1 MGIEDVRN
9 IAVIGSGIMGAG
21 IAQACAVAGYRV
33 AMNDIGEAYLQKGM
47 EAIRSSLKKGV
58 ERGKLTR
65 EHADAA
71 VARIRT
77 TLDLAEA
84 VKEAD
89 VVIEAVPESI
99 ELKKQV
105 FKELDESSPKGAV
118 LATNTSSFSITEIA
132 SVTRRPDRV
141 IGMHFFNPVPIM
153 NLVEVIR
160 GASTSDQTVQL
171 VRDLATRLGKTPV
184 NVNEAPGFVVNRLLA
199 PFLNEAMFC
208 LMEGTAEAKDI
219 DTAIKLGLNHPMGP
233 LELADFVGLDTTL
246 AILDYMHKETGD
258 PKYRPCLLLRKM
270 VRAGHLGRKSGRG
283 FYDYTAK

>member
-1 MGIEDVRN
+1 MRIDEVRN
-9 IAVIGSGIMGAG
+9 IALIGSGIMGAG
-21 IAQACAVAGYRV
+21 IAQICAVAGYRV
-33 AMNDIGEAYLQKGM
+33 AMRDIGETYLQKGM
-47 EAIRSSLKKGV
+47 EAIRSSLRKGV
-58 ERGKLTR
+58 ERGKLTQER
-65 EHADAA
+65 ADAA
-71 VARIRT
+71 VARIQT

-89 VVIEAVPESI
+89 VVIEAVPENI

-105 FKELDESSPKGAV
+105 FKELDESSPEDAV

-132 SVTRRPDRV
+132 SATRKPDRV
-141 IGMHFFNPVPIM
+141 VGMHFFNPVPVM

-160 GASTSDQTVQL
+160 GAATSDQTIQL
-171 VRDLATRLGKTPV
+171 VRDFATRLGKTPI

-258 PKYRPCLLLRKM
+258 SKYRPCPLLRKM
-270 VRAGHLGRKSGRG
+270 VRAGHVGKKSGKG
-283 FYDYTAK
+283 FYNYTAK

>member
-1 MGIEDVRN
+1 MRIDDVRN

-21 IAQACAVAGYRV
+21 IAQVCAVAGYRV
-33 AMNDIGEAYLQKGM
+33 AMRDIGDLYLQKGM

-58 ERGKLTR
+58 ERGKLAQER
-65 EHADAA
+65 AEAA
-71 VARIRT
+71 MARIQT
-77 TLDLAEA
+77 TLNLAEA
-84 VKEAD
+84 VKDAD
-89 VVIEAVPESI
+89 IVIEAVPENL

-105 FKELDESSPKGAV
+105 FKELDEFSPRDAI

-132 SVTRRPDRV
+132 SATKRPDRV
-141 IGMHFFNPVPIM
+141 VGMHFFNPVPIM

-160 GASTSDQTVQL
+160 GALTSDQTVQ
-171 VRDLATRLGKTPV
+171 VVNDLATRLGKTPISA
-184 NVNEAPGFVVNRLLA
+184 NEAPGFVVNRLLA

-258 PKYRPCLLLRKM
+258 PKYRPCPLLRKM